1 MLGLF
6 TAKGEHPL
14 ADAREAKRVLG
25 ELPAKD
31 PVAALD
37 SAGAWLESLPATT
50 DFRPERRLELI
61 LQIDETVLPQTRRLC
76 REYLTAKRLGR
87 TQEFRHW
94 QINRRYWGHLVVAY
108 EDVMVRYLGGE
119 KGADAIKSHLPLLC
133 ARLLHAY
140 SGRLKWDLFR
150 YGPIDPQVWAASGGA
165 YLAALQARAHRKS
178 IRLYGADSETTVE
191 AEYLRLLI
199 FQASSM
205 DNLLPVEIEIAERI
219 IAHVLTTFTLIDHA
233 HPDNV
238 YWVDI
243 QKPLRPT
250 RLAKLP
256 EITPGLRFFNTR
268 SALDAL
274 AKLRAAVDMTGNL
287 PAEINFGGQ
296 YSAQLALPVMNHL
309 ATCWAPV
316 PPMRDHP
323 RHRIKSRMTVTS
335 GMANVYQRVAG
346 LPISPDELGESWVV
360 EDVSQGGI
368 GAHVA
373 LIGQDWLRVG
383 CLLGMQ
389 PEGGNNWLIGV
400 VRRFSRESDAIGVV
414 GVQTLSR
421 TPQSFVAD
429 SGGLRTEII
438 VLDALVPGAEVGA
451 VLPDM
456 AWEDKTPMRVL
467 VESSGYRL
475 LPMALEETASGYM
488 IGRYRV
494 ERLT

>member
-6 TAKGEHPL
+6 AAKSGHPL
-14 ADAREAKRVLG
+14 ADTREAKRVLG
-25 ELPAKD
+25 ELPAQD
-31 PVAALD
+31 PAAALD
-37 SAGAWLESLPATT
+37 AAGAWLESLPATA

-61 LQIDETVLPQTRRLC
+61 LQIDETLVPQTRRLC
-76 REYLTAKRLGR
+76 REYLTAKRQGR
-87 TQEFRHW
+87 TQEFRQW

-119 KGADAIKSHLPLLC
+119 KGAEAIKSHLPLLC
-133 ARLLHAY
+133 SRLLHAY
-140 SGRLKWDLFR
+140 GSRLKWDQFR
-150 YGPIDPQVWAASGGA
+150 YGPIDPQVWAAAGGT
-165 YLAALQARAHRKS
+165 YQAALQARADKKV
-178 IRLYGADSETTVE
+178 IRLYGAESETSVE
-191 AEYLRLLI
+191 AEYLRLLV

-205 DNLLPVEIEIAERI
+205 DNLLPVEIEIAERV
-219 IAHVLTTFTLIDHA
+219 IAHVLPAFVLIEQV

-243 QKPLRPT
+243 HKPLRPT

-256 EITPGLRFFNTR
+256 EITSGLRFFNTR
-268 SALDAL
+268 SALAAL
-274 AKLRAAVDMTGNL
+274 AKLRATVEATGNL
-287 PAEINFGGQ
+287 PAEVNFGGQ
-296 YSAQLALPVMNHL
+296 YSAQVALPVLNHL
-309 ATCWAPV
+309 MANWALV

-323 RHRIKSRMTVTS
+323 RRRVKSRMTVVD
-335 GMANVYQRVAG
+335 GIANVYQRLAG
-346 LPISPDELGESWVV
+346 LPIPEDEVGESWVV

-414 GVQTLSR
+414 GVQTLSK

-429 SGGLRTEII
+429 SGGLRTEILL
-438 VLDALVPGAEVGA
+438 LDPLALGADVA
-451 VLPDM
+451 VVLPDM
-456 AWEDKTPMRVL
+456 AWEEKTPMRLL
-467 VESSGYRL
+467 VGSGGYRL
-475 LPMALEETASGYM
+475 LPLALEETAPGYT

-494 ERLT
+494 EAPT